1 MDTLAFIARYEEM
14 LRDKRIPKMQFY
26 RECGVS
32 DAAVSQWRKGKTN
45 PSMTTVNAIAKYLGT
60 SSEYLITG
68 QSLEKEIAA
77 TLSSDGE
84 KAYAAIFSKLS
95 PANQAKLHELAL
107 LYLDAQRK
115 SEES

>member
-68 QSLEKEIAA
+68 QSLKKEKPATVSGDELDETTREIMNILYDL
-77 TLSSDGE
+77 TPE
-84 KAYAAIFSKLS
+84 
-95 PANQAKLHELAL
+95 ELAL
-107 LYLDAQRK
+107 AKARLLK
-115 SEES
+115 IKESR